1 MWGSLEGSPS
11 PVVRPPRA
19 IHARLLR
26 SWYNGFMDYKRMLL
40 IGALVA
46 AIAPPVSATTLL
58 PGDLGDIARGAKAI
72 VHGTVVDV
80 RTEWVDGRRR
90 VETIVTLEVSETFK
104 GDMGGRLS
112 FQVPGGVIGR
122 YRSVTIGAPSFHL
135 GEEVV
140 LFLGAQPPALP
151 YVLGLG
157 QGVFR
162 VRRDAR
168 TGDTT
173 VTPPAL
179 LADRAHAVTVQ
190 RGDPARHA
198 VSLPEFAATVRSAL
212 ARATRDRESPERTS
226 KGIRQH

>member
-1 MWGSLEGSPS
+1 
-11 PVVRPPRA
+11 
-19 IHARLLR
+19 
-26 SWYNGFMDYKRMLL
+26 MDYKRMLL
-40 IGALVA
+40 VGALVV
-46 AIAPPVSATTLL
+46 AIAPPVFATTLL

-72 VHGTVVDV
+72 VRGTVADV
-80 RTEWVDGRRR
+80 RAEWVDGRRR

-104 GDMGGRLS
+104 GDMGGRVS

-122 YRSVTIGAPSFHL
+122 YRSVTVGAPSFHQ

-179 LADRAHAVTVQ
+179 LADRDHAVTVQ
-190 RGDPARHA
+190 RGDPARRA
-198 VSLPEFAATVRSAL
+198 VSLREFSATVRSAL
-212 ARATRDRESPERTS
+212 VQASREPRSPERMS